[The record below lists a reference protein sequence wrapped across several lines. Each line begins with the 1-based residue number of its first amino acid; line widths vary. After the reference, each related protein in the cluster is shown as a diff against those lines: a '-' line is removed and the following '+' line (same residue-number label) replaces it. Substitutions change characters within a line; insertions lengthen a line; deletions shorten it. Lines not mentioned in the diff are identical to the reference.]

1 MDKDLEIDKLKMRF
15 SRLEESLARALERIA
30 LLERRAQQSAPR
42 LEVVT
47 RGELESDEDEDTSPQ
62 NVVLALSLEVLE
74 LSPEAVVW
82 LTSHQIQLRQACEAA
97 ALAGA
102 AGRGRAAGARCRGG
116 HVDSEVGRS
125 LGGARARY
133 GCGGAAENAQREG
146 VAMAVAAAR
155 GFFEVRLA
163 CDGRTE
169 KPTQCA

>member
-82 LTSHQIQLRQACEAA
+82 LTSHQIVTVKGMCEATEA
-97 ALAGA
+97 
-102 AGRGRAAGARCRGG
+102 
-116 HVDSEVGRS
+116 
-125 LGGARARY
+125 
-133 GCGGAAENAQREG
+133 
-146 VAMAVAAAR
+146 
-155 GFFEVRLA
+155 RLA
-163 CDGRTE
+163 LIGIQQQHLEEIRGILGMFGLRFGMTFAE
-169 KPTQCA
+169 QQ